1 MAWFSFAAGGIP
13 AGTTSELPGMRTSWA
28 SIYKYD
34 FLRQTLPEIFGNLL
48 PTERGGTQ
56 KGTEESEFTTEGTES
71 TEEGTTEYSEYT
83 EGEHKTGWQV
93 HCEHHSGQLRR
104 ETSQA
109 KAERIVGEELRLAL
123 RKPERYWFS
132 CVFYA

>member
-48 PTERGGTQ
+48 PAERGGTQ

-83 EGEHKTGWQV
+83 EGEHVGVLVFSPCALWFNRLLATG
-93 HCEHHSGQLRR
+93 
-104 ETSQA
+104 
-109 KAERIVGEELRLAL
+109 
-123 RKPERYWFS
+123 
-132 CVFYA
+132 

>member
-1 MAWFSFAAGGIP
+1 MP
-13 AGTTSELPGMRTSWA
+13 AEG
-28 SIYKYD
+28 
-34 FLRQTLPEIFGNLL
+34 
-48 PTERGGTQ
+48 GGTQ
-56 KGTEESEFTTEGTES
+56 KGTGESEFTTEG

-109 KAERIVGEELRLAL
+109 KAERIVGEELRLAP
-123 RKPERYWFS
+123 RKPARYWFS